1 RAIVLISQQVLPS
14 SENITTG
21 SNRSLRSLGRAKA
34 RPLNQTLCAKI
45 QSRRIRMEFEGKVA
59 LVTGA
64 GTGNGEAIAERLL
77 AGGASVVLVSR
88 RIEPVEPV
96 SRRIDPKGARTLAI
110 EADVRDPIA
119 METAVKQT

>member
-1 RAIVLISQQVLPS
+1 
-14 SENITTG
+14 
-21 SNRSLRSLGRAKA
+21 
-34 RPLNQTLCAKI
+34 
-45 QSRRIRMEFEGKVA
+45 MEFEGKVA

-88 RIEPVEPV
+88 RIEPVESV
-96 SRRIDPKGARTLAI
+96 SKRIDPKGARTLAI

-119 METAVKQT
+119 MEAAVKRTIERFGKLDLAVNNAGVTGTAGVPVQDVEAET